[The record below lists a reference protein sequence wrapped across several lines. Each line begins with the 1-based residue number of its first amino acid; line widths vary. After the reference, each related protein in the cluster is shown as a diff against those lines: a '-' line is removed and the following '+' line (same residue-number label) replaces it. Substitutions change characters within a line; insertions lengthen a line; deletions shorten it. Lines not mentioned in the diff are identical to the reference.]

1 MCMKKIYDNL
11 NEPHEDHEI
20 IFDRFIETASEAE
33 ISRFANDKCQWCHGR
48 GLYEN
53 ILDER
58 SGYYELCACDCIYE
72 KEDEM
77 RKYIGV
83 INE

>member
-33 ISRFANDKCQWCHGR
+33 ISRFANDKCKWCPYHKTH
-48 GLYEN
+48 
-53 ILDER
+53 
-58 SGYYELCACDCIYE
+58 LCKATFS
-72 KEDEM
+72 
-77 RKYIGV
+77 
-83 INE
+83 